1 MKKLSDYG
9 TGMKDII
16 MNQLARERQAA
27 WDKYNMATS
36 AKDFHGMRVRHYNIK
51 MQAVLLRLRIVDAGL
66 HISTDQY
73 HLGA

>member
-1 MKKLSDYG
+1 MKRLSDYG

-16 MNQLARERQAA
+16 MTQLARERQAA
-27 WDKYNMATS
+27 WDQYNMATS
-36 AKDFHGMRVRHYNIK
+36 AKDIHGMRVRGYNLKMRCILLRIK
-51 MQAVLLRLRIVDAGL
+51 MVDAGL

>member
-27 WDKYNMATS
+27 FDHYVTAS
-36 AKDFHGMRVRHYNIK
+36 HERDFAGHQIRHYDLKMKGVLLHINIK
-51 MQAVLLRLRIVDAGL
+51 DAGL